1 MSGNESILF
10 GVRLP
15 CAGVLASPGAMLR
28 VALEAE
34 ALGYDSVWVHD
45 YLIWNKTLDQVH
57 LSCGSREAVEAAG
70 DDYPPLFF
78 ESLTNLAFLAGATKR
93 IRLGTAV
100 LVLPYRQALLTAKQV
115 ACIDVLSAGRLELGI
130 AQGTPKSTLN
140 EDFEVLGISR
150 AEKVRRMRE
159 TFEAM
164 RLIWTEKA
172 PSFAGDFVSF
182 PAATIYPKPVQKP
195 YPRIWIGGSSDRSLD
210 MVADYATGWIT
221 SAVPPE
227 RLPSAIE
234 DLHRRMRERGRQ
246 PSEMTVATEIEA
258 SVADTADEAKAQAA
272 LTLKTLYEHY
282 SATTAHA
289 ELQQTTGSGQ
299 TDAGFLEQAW
309 ATSLVGSPTDIRAEV
324 ERYIESGCTAFELKF
339 IYHSIDHMIAQMR
352 QFAQG
357 VMDPVRY
364 REPAQNRS
372 TP

>member
-1 MSGNESILF
+1 MSGDATILF

-28 VALEAE
+28 VAQEAE
-34 ALGYDSVWVHD
+34 ELGYDSVWVHD
-45 YLIWNKTLDQVH
+45 YLIWNKTLDRVH

-100 LVLPYRQALLTAKQV
+100 LVLPYRQAILTAKQV

-164 RLIWTEKA
+164 RRIWTEDA
-172 PSFAGDFVSF
+172 PSFDGNFVSF
-182 PAATIYPKPVQKP
+182 PAATVYPKPLQKP
-195 YPRIWIGGSSDRSLD
+195 YPRIWIGGSTDRSLN

-221 SAVPPE
+221 SAIPPE
-227 RLPSAIE
+227 RLPSAI
-234 DLHRRMRERGRQ
+234 DSLNSRLLERGRQ
-246 PSEMTVATEIEA
+246 PSEMTVATEIEV
-258 SVADTADEAKAQAA
+258 SVADTTDEARAQAA

-282 SATTAHA
+282 SAVPAHA
-289 ELQQTTGSGQ
+289 ELQDQV
-299 TDAGFLEQAW
+299 DIDVLEQAW
-309 ATSLVGSPTDIRAEV
+309 ATSLVGSPTDIRSEV
-324 ERYIESGCTAFELKF
+324 ERYIDAGCTAFELKF
-339 IYHSIDHMIAQMR
+339 IYHSIVHMIAQMR

-357 VMDPVRY
+357 VMNPVRY
-364 REPAQNRS
+364 REPAQPRS
-372 TP
+372 TS

>member
-1 MSGNESILF
+1 MSSSRSILF

-28 VALEAE
+28 VAQEAE
-34 ALGYDSVWVHD
+34 ELGYDSVWVHD
-45 YLIWNKTLDQVH
+45 YLIWNKTLDRVH
-57 LSCGSREAVEAAG
+57 LSCGSREAVDAAG

-150 AEKVRRMRE
+150 SEKIRRMRE

-164 RLIWTEKA
+164 RRIWTEEA
-172 PSFAGDFVSF
+172 PSFEGNFVRF
-182 PAATIYPKPVQKP
+182 PAATIYPKPAQKP
-195 YPRIWIGGSSDRSLD
+195 YPRIWIGGSTDRSLD

-221 SAVPPE
+221 SAIPPE
-227 RLPSAIE
+227 RLPPAIE
-234 DLHRRMRERGRQ
+234 RLNSRLRERGRQ
-246 PSEMTVATEIEA
+246 PSEMTVATEIEV
-258 SVADTADEAKAQAA
+258 SVAGTTDEAKAQAA

-282 SATTAHA
+282 SAVPAHT
-289 ELQQTTGSGQ
+289 ELQTSQA
-299 TDAGFLEQAW
+299 DADLLEQAW
-309 ATSLVGSPTDIRAEV
+309 ATSLVGSPADIRSEV
-324 ERYIESGCTAFELKF
+324 ERYVESGCTAFELKF
-339 IYHSIDHMIAQMR
+339 IYHNIDHMIAQMR

-357 VMDPVRY
+357 VMVPVRY
-364 REPAQNRS
+364 REPAKIRRM
-372 TP
+372 P